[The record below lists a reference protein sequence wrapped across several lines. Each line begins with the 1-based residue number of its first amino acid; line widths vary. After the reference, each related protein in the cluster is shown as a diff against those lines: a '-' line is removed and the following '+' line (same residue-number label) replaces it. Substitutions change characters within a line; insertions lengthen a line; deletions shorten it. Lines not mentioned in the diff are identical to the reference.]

1 MAVSL
6 SHRCLPRRDFLRATG
21 LAATGAVMSCGT
33 PVSTR
38 SVAGGT
44 HDALRLRGL
53 VVDAARLPEPVP
65 SYRRLIDFSRE
76 WRLNALLFRL
86 TDDQGSALRWQSHPE
101 LVTHP
106 HALTSEEA
114 HDLARYG
121 QRQGVMVIPEI
132 ESFGHTR
139 YITSVA
145 QHAELEDGD
154 PHDRRGFTGLCP
166 VAPETLSI
174 MSDLYREAAAIFP
187 APYLHGGCDEVNWG
201 GSARSQ
207 RALHA
212 RSRAEIWAGYVNAL
226 DETCRRLGKALII
239 WGDVVLH
246 REPDILP
253 RLTRRVIVVD
263 WQYQTLEP
271 QPLARL
277 ARRVIDDGRRVIGA
291 AALVSCWS
299 GPRPGEPQLRN
310 VDAFAD
316 AYASLRRP
324 GCLGVVVTN
333 WVPTRCIQASL
344 WDGFAYAAV
353 ALARGSAAA
362 RQFAFRSFVE
372 RFYEA
377 PWSAAWQEI
386 FDTYYRVAP
395 SWGSCASTWPGP
407 RLALPWASDDDLRR
421 ALGTTATGPS
431 PYRPLRAAMA
441 AAHGTVRR
449 RLGDFSALALS
460 AEHLDHVFWRE
471 AVVKAAGSAPA
482 QRDAARLI
490 ETIAGRDRSHLDELE
505 RDWNTGRFRD
515 APAKREALPGLEPA
529 DQLFLT
535 MSRAARF
542 SAQLANDGERFH
554 RLLLR

>member
-1 MAVSL
+1 LSL
-6 SHRCLPRRDFLRATG
+6 SHLRPGRRDFLQATG
-21 LAATGAVMSCGT
+21 LAATGVLMGCGT

-38 SVAGGT
+38 TVGDGEGE
-44 HDALRLRGL
+44 ALRVRGIA
-53 VVDAARLPEPVP
+53 VDAARLPEPVTY
-65 SYRRLIDFSRE
+65 YRRLIDFCRE
-76 WRLNALLFRL
+76 WNLNALLFRL

-101 LVTHP
+101 LLTHP
-106 HALTSEEA
+106 HALTSAEA
-114 HDLARYG
+114 RSLAQYG

-145 QHAELEDGD
+145 EHAALEDRD
-154 PHDRRGFTGLCP
+154 PRDGRGFTGLCP

-187 APYLHGGCDEVNWG
+187 TPYLHGGCDEVNWG

-207 RALHA
+207 RALRA
-212 RSRAEIWAGYVNAL
+212 KSRAEIWAEYVNAL
-226 DETCRRLGKALII
+226 DEICRRLGKALII
-239 WGDVVLH
+239 WGDAVLH
-246 REPDILP
+246 RQPDILP
-253 RLTRRVIVVD
+253 RLTRRVIVMD
-263 WQYQTLEP
+263 WQYQTLDR

-277 ARRVIDDGRRVIGA
+277 AQRVIDAGHGVIGA
-291 AALVSCWS
+291 PALVSCWS
-299 GPRPGEPQLRN
+299 GPRPGEPQRRN

-316 AYASLRRP
+316 AYASLRGP

-333 WVPTRCIQASL
+333 WVPTRYIQASL

-353 ALARGSAAA
+353 ALDRGSAVA
-362 RQFAFRSFVE
+362 RQSAFRSFVE

-377 PWSAAWQEI
+377 AWSAAWQDI
-386 FDTYYRVAP
+386 FDRYYRVAP

-407 RLALPWASDDDLRR
+407 RLAMPWASDDDLRR
-421 ALGTTATGPS
+421 ALGTTASGPS
-431 PYRPLRAAMA
+431 PYGGLRTAMGV
-441 AAHGTVRR
+441 AHATVRR
-449 RLGDFSALALS
+449 HVEDFAALALS

-471 AVVKAAGSAPA
+471 AVVKAAGPAPG

-490 ETIAGRDRSHLDELE
+490 ESVASRDRGLLAKLE
-505 RDWNTGRFRD
+505 TDWNTGRFSD
-515 APAKREALPGLEPA
+515 APGKREVLPGLEPA
-529 DQLFLT
+529 DQLFLA

-542 SAQLANDGERFH
+542 SAQLANDGERFY